1 MVQFFCQCWKFLC
14 IGVAISIPNVLT
26 RQQKG
31 RNHKVVVVQIRVA
44 KPIYVHNFHHSAGG
58 YAQQLCHFFHFGSF
72 FCHCDRGWDGNTNR
86 AQRWVQQV
94 SGRWLSLMAGSLF
107 QRFPPLPHL
116 RRTSRAF
123 QILSFPLCVSL
134 LSQLVGVVGV
144 CFPKCLQA
152 WNVFSCKLFH
162 LFR

>member
-1 MVQFFCQCWKFLC
+1 MVQFFYQCRKFLC

-72 FCHCDRGWDGNTNR
+72 FCHCDRGEVEIQIEHNDER
-86 AQRWVQQV
+86 SRRQV
-94 SGRWLSLMAGSLF
+94 GGFLYGQEVF
-107 QRFPPLPHL
+107 FKG
-116 RRTSRAF
+116 F
-123 QILSFPLCVSL
+123 F
-134 LSQLVGVVGV
+134 
-144 CFPKCLQA
+144 
-152 WNVFSCKLFH
+152 VFSKND
-162 LFR
+162 